1 MIMMII
7 TELCGRRRLSSRV
20 LVGEGQSLGIK
31 SIHSIGPVDAHW
43 SHIYIN
49 SVRFICF
56 ILAAVKFTKSY
67 QGRTIKSKVGLSVN
81 FTWTFSGDVG
91 AVHWGIKRAG
101 VANDFE
107 SNGKILSLNK
117 NGAQT
122 FLNPGYVSRVTGS
135 RSGNLKSG
143 EVFFSLNVISKRDA
157 NYYLCIIRAGFGLSD
172 QYDDV
177 RLIVEGIVNL
187 RSVIIN
193 RIKSFHYSKG
203 VSCRKSSNSISERQW
218 GILE

>member
-1 MIMMII
+1 
-7 TELCGRRRLSSRV
+7 
-20 LVGEGQSLGIK
+20 
-31 SIHSIGPVDAHW
+31 
-43 SHIYIN
+43 
-49 SVRFICF
+49 
-56 ILAAVKFTKSY
+56 VKFTKSY

-91 AVHWGIKRAG
+91 AVDWGIKRAG
-101 VANDFE
+101 VTNDFE

-143 EVFFSLNVISKRDA
+143 EVFFSLNAISKQDA
-157 NYYLCIIRAGFGLSD
+157 NHYLCILRAGFGLSD

-177 RLIVEGIVNL
+177 QLIVEEIP
-187 RSVIIN
+187 IITHPESGKVTY
-193 RIKSFHYSKG
+193 RESEA
-203 VSCRKSSNSISERQW
+203 VSISCKTSGKPVPYVSWIHNGRVKNSGSKTATLNFSSISKADAGSYTCKANNSA
-218 GILE
+218 GITEKQLILLVNCKYHMTHSFV

>member
-1 MIMMII
+1 M
-7 TELCGRRRLSSRV
+7 
-20 LVGEGQSLGIK
+20 
-31 SIHSIGPVDAHW
+31 
-43 SHIYIN
+43 
-49 SVRFICF
+49 
-56 ILAAVKFTKSY
+56 
-67 QGRTIKSKVGLSVN
+67 
-81 FTWTFSGDVG
+81 G

-101 VANDFE
+101 VTNDFE

-122 FLNPGYVSRVTGS
+122 FLNSGYVSRVIGS

-143 EVFFSLNVISKRDA
+143 EVFFSLNAISKQDA

-187 RSVIIN
+187 I
-193 RIKSFHYSKG
+193 Y
-203 VSCRKSSNSISERQW
+203 Q
-218 GILE
+218 

>member
-1 MIMMII
+1 M
-7 TELCGRRRLSSRV
+7 
-20 LVGEGQSLGIK
+20 
-31 SIHSIGPVDAHW
+31 
-43 SHIYIN
+43 
-49 SVRFICF
+49 
-56 ILAAVKFTKSY
+56 
-67 QGRTIKSKVGLSVN
+67 
-81 FTWTFSGDVG
+81 G

-101 VANDFE
+101 VTNDFE

-135 RSGNLKSG
+135 RSGNFKSG
-143 EVFFSLNVISKRDA
+143 EVFFSLNAISKQDA
-157 NYYLCIIRAGFGLSD
+157 NYYLCIIRAGFGLSY

-193 RIKSFHYSKG
+193 RIKSFHYSEG